1 VEKIAMQHSRTQKN
15 IILASLFVAWIVAY
29 ADRVAMSI
37 SIVPMAKEL
46 SLDAEMAGY
55 ALGAVYLTYALM
67 QLGGG
72 WLSDRMGSRRVLVFC
87 VASWSLFTTVTGTA
101 WSFVSLVMARLLF
114 GIGEG
119 GFSPASSVTIA
130 ETFPKQ
136 ERARAKSLVI
146 SSVAIGSALGTGV
159 IAAAISVY
167 GWRNAYFFLGAIGLV
182 VALGL
187 WLVVGDAGN
196 SRSRPPAAKG
206 QVVAILRQPMML
218 KITLIWF
225 FSNIVSLGLQ
235 SWMPSYLVKTYNI
248 DILHLGAISAAPYLI
263 AFCGLN
269 VTGWLLDKFGDGRE
283 GIFISVGT
291 LLGLVFLALMT
302 STGSLLLL
310 VAYWTLGMVAHGIVF
325 AALFVIPLKRMREDT
340 VGTATGVM
348 NFGGQIAGAV
358 APAVMGWLIAHL
370 NQTFTLAFMFLIGS
384 GVLSFVVAL
393 TLLDRHKP
401 INQTELS
408 TDHQGAT
415 YEPLS

>member
-55 ALGAVYLTYALM
+55 ALGAFYLTYALM

-130 ETFPKQ
+130 ETFPKR

-325 AALFVIPLKRMREDT
+325 AALFVIPLKRMREET

-370 NQTFTLAFMFLIGS
+370 NQTFTPAFMFLIGS